1 MRRKR
6 SLKLAWAGLAPRPL
20 FDHRTFGIFIDFVPN
35 CRTSSCFVFRASHMF
50 LRSFVRSC
58 GDFRFVHLFHEFDPL
73 QMSVRLRRLC
83 RAAGGRREARAENS
97 ADEPRCKTRER
108 RGATGTGGP
117 RVRTRGTNARTNTRC
132 SHARTNA
139 LAKART
145 QHARI
150 QTRMLGRIHIL
161 QCTHCQGVKRF
172 T

>member
-1 MRRKR
+1 MIIELSVFLSISYRT
-6 SLKLAWAGLAPRPL
+6 AVHPL
-20 FDHRTFGIFIDFVPN
+20 VL
-35 CRTSSCFVFRASHMF
+35 CFVHPIC
-50 LRSFVRSC
+50 SFVRLFVRAVIL
-58 GDFRFVHLFHEFDPL
+58 DFVHLFHEFDPL